1 MLKLKE
7 IVRLSIVKDKYLR
20 FNFDAIF
27 HVVEDKGITQG
38 GDGYMTALVNLL
50 CFGFV
55 VAGVELLSLF
65 ACAQVWLCEEKLIWR
80 EE

>member
-27 HVVEDKGITQG
+27 HVVEDKGISKG
-38 GDGYMTALVNLL
+38 ADGYMTALVNLL

-55 VAGVELLSLF
+55 AAGVEIFSLF
-65 ACAQVWLCEEKLIWR
+65 ACA
-80 EE
+80 